1 MRGLSCCLLR
11 LELGFMLPMYG
22 GEKDE
27 GAIKVHLHLF
37 VNRKSKNSLVD
48 VVLLTQIRNHGNNT
62 GCNFDIFDLCLWNR
76 FFSWIQWM
84 KLQFLEKICY
94 NKQGS
99 FVLLHRFW
107 DTSVLFDIKEFLK
120 KLLHI
125 MDLCFQVV
133 VKEVLL
139 ITMLTVKTYLQLIS
153 IRSKDY
159 LQFTSIKHSFQ
170 LIMTIKITVIMISI
184 IIISC

>member
-62 GCNFDIFDLCLWNR
+62 GCNFDIFDLCL
-76 FFSWIQWM
+76 
-84 KLQFLEKICY
+84 
-94 NKQGS
+94 
-99 FVLLHRFW
+99 
-107 DTSVLFDIKEFLK
+107 
-120 KLLHI
+120 
-125 MDLCFQVV
+125 
-133 VKEVLL
+133 
-139 ITMLTVKTYLQLIS
+139 
-153 IRSKDY
+153 
-159 LQFTSIKHSFQ
+159 
-170 LIMTIKITVIMISI
+170 
-184 IIISC
+184 